1 VSDTGPVAQLNQYMS
16 QAVAALVARD
26 YDTAVNLALAAQAIA
41 GRLPKASRS
50 AGSGGGTQSA
60 AWSATEISEFIVRCR
75 QQQASAVG
83 VQAMNKMYVRPSSY
97 GGAGYQGQEIY

>member
-1 VSDTGPVAQLNQYMS
+1 MADTGPVAQMNQYMS
-16 QAVAALVARD
+16 QAAVALVARD

-41 GRLPKASRS
+41 ASLPKASRS

-83 VQAMNKMYVRPSSY
+83 VQAVNKVYVRPSSY

>member
-1 VSDTGPVAQLNQYMS
+1 MADTGPVAQLNQYMS

-26 YDTAVNLALAAQAIA
+26 YNTAVNLALAAQAIA
-41 GRLPKASRS
+41 GGLPKASRS

-60 AWSATEISEFIVRCR
+60 SWSATEISEFIVRCR

-83 VQAMNKMYVRPSSY
+83 IQTRGVVCVASGLRC
-97 GGAGYQGQEIY
+97 GGGYRGQEIY

>member
-1 VSDTGPVAQLNQYMS
+1 MADTGPVAQLNQYMS

-41 GRLPKASRS
+41 ASLPKASRS

-60 AWSATEISEFIVRCR
+60 AWDAQAISEFVVRCR
-75 QQQASAVG
+75 QQQAAAAG
-83 VQAMNKMYVRPSSY
+83 VQVRSKVYVPPAGY
-97 GGAGYQGQEIY
+97 GGYSNGNVVY